1 MKLADFH
8 TCLFAAL
15 ASAVALAAGAA
26 DVAGSKD
33 PPFLK
38 RYEGSEIVSYQ
49 SLSYESYNVQ
59 LPDPNKANA
68 WTWQPVEGQITRVF
82 YKVPSG
88 HTVLELFR
96 NYEQALK
103 EAGIAIL
110 TNSSSFQDRDWADT
124 FYHQSW
130 QTQTDFAWT
139 NLGLAG
145 TLRMGYLAG
154 TGTKNGQSVTVAVY
168 VANYKEPKDVT
179 YTQPVH
185 FNPDNPLVVVD
196 VVISK
201 AVANKMVMV
210 KAADIAEALATK
222 GTVSIYGIYF
232 DTDKSEIKPASAPT
246 LDEVANVLKIDRGLK
261 LEIAGHTDNTGDKAH
276 NEKLSEARAQAVV
289 KALVAKYGIDA
300 KRLSAKGYGDSKPVA
315 PNTTEDNKAKNRRVE
330 LKKV

>member
-1 MKLADFH
+1 MRLARFRA
-8 TCLFAAL
+8 FATL
-15 ASAVALAAGAA
+15 ASVIALTAGAA

-38 RYEGSEIVSYQ
+38 RYEGAEIVSYQ
-49 SLSYESYNVQ
+49 SLSYESYNVS
-59 LPDPNKANA
+59 LPDPNKPN
-68 WTWQPVEGQITRVF
+68 TWSFQPVEGQITRVF

-96 NYEQALK
+96 NYEQAVK
-103 EAGIAIL
+103 EAGITL
-110 TNSSSFQDRDWADT
+110 STNNASFQDRDFADT

-130 QTQTDFAWT
+130 QSQTDFAWT
-139 NLGLAG
+139 NLGLSG
-145 TLRMGYLAG
+145 TLKMGYLAG

-179 YTQPVH
+179 YSQPVH

-232 DTDKSEIKPASAPT
+232 DTDKSEIKPASTPT
-246 LDEVANVLKIDRGLK
+246 LDEVASVLKIDRGLK
-261 LEIAGHTDNTGDKAH
+261 LEISGHTDNTGDKAH

-289 KALVAKYGIDA
+289 KSLTTKYGIDA
-300 KRLSAKGYGDSKPVA
+300 KRLTAKGYGDTKPVA
-315 PNTTEDNKAKNRRVE
+315 PNTTDDNKAKNRRVE

>member
-1 MKLADFH
+1 MRLAGFRS
-8 TCLFAAL
+8 CIAAL
-15 ASAVALAAGAA
+15 ASAAALTAGAA

-49 SLSYESYNVQ
+49 SLSYESYNVS
-59 LPDPNKANA
+59 LPDPGKPNA
-68 WTWQPVEGQITRVF
+68 WSFQPVEGQITRVF

-88 HTVLELFR
+88 HTVLEIFR
-96 NYEQALK
+96 NYEQAVK
-103 EAGIAIL
+103 ETGITLL
-110 TNSSSFQDRDWADT
+110 TNNASFQDRDFADT

-130 QTQTDFAWT
+130 QSQTDFAWT
-139 NLGLAG
+139 NLGLSG
-145 TLRMGYLAG
+145 TLKMAYLAG
-154 TGTKNGQSVTVAVY
+154 TGTKNGQALTVAVY

-185 FNPDNPLVVVD
+185 FNPDNPVVVVD

-246 LDEVANVLKIDRGLK
+246 LDEVASVLKIDRGLK
-261 LEIAGHTDNTGDKAH
+261 LEISGHTDNTGDKAH